1 MYNNNYEKFGITDF
15 VSDDAFLKHYLSPTD
30 ATIRFWTEWLEQHV
44 HKSYEWQN
52 ARQLLEAVM
61 LGLNDY
67 ARTYLS
73 EENQTRL
80 LERIQYTNAM
90 SEDTTSVVP
99 LWRKTRIISMAAVA
113 ACVLLVSGIWF
124 FKENQEPPSVYQ
136 QQITA
141 LQQKVIE
148 KINNAEIPRAISLP
162 DGSTVTLS
170 PNSRLSY
177 PSDFGKETRSVYL
190 SGEAQ
195 FEVTKDVTK
204 PFYVF
209 ANEIVTK
216 VLGTRFMVNAFDKDK
231 NVKVTVQSGQVSVY
245 RPNRIEKPV
254 ADKQKK
260 EGVLLLPNQE
270 VIFERLTAQ
279 FKKSLVQNPI
289 ILQTPEQAA
298 ISFEFDETPVT
309 EAFERLEKAYGLEMV
324 FNREALENCQITTSL
339 SQETLFEK
347 LNIITQIIGG
357 TYEKVDGQIVITAK
371 GCR

>member
-80 LERIQYTNAM
+80 LVRIQNTNALL
-90 SEDTTSVVP
+90 EEATPVVP
-99 LWRKTRIISMAAVA
+99 LWRKTWVTRTAAA
-113 ACVLLVSGIWF
+113 ACVLVVFGMWF
-124 FKENQEPPSVYQ
+124 FKYNQEPPSVYQ

-148 KINNAEIPRAISLP
+148 KINNTEKPEAISLP
-162 DGSTVTLS
+162 DGSTVILS

-177 PSDFGKETRSVYL
+177 PNDFGKEIRPVYL

-204 PFYVF
+204 PFYVY

-216 VLGTRFMVNAFDKDK
+216 VLGTRFVVNAFDKDK

-245 RPNRIEKPV
+245 RPNKIEKPV

-270 VIFERLTAQ
+270 VVFERLTAQ
-279 FKKSLVQNPI
+279 FKKALVQNPI
-289 ILQTPEQAA
+289 ILEIPKQAA

-324 FNREALENCQITTSL
+324 FNKEVLEHCQITTSL
-339 SQETLFEK
+339 NQETLFEK